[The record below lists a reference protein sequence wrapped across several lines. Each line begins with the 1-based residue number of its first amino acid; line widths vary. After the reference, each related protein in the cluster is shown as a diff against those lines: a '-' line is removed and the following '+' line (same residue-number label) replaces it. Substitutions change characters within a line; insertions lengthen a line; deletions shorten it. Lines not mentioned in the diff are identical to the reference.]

1 MWRQQELQSC
11 AGKWQKPS
19 SRRTLVPGVMGRVT
33 LAVAGTLTRLPCVR
47 SGRVLLI
54 AVAVTLAAA
63 AAAPGG
69 AAAAGWLPHAADA
82 TWTYQWTDSLYN
94 TTPTNEA
101 VTVKSQS
108 GSSFVLA
115 WTTDGQNN
123 PPDAPQSTGTV
134 SFQDTN
140 FGLVNTDWSSSPPPP
155 QFPVLCAS
163 LGSCGNSLASTF
175 YNVIWGARAPVLAE
189 PLLHGL
195 SWSATGGAQN
205 DVTST
210 NDYEGTE
217 SITVPAFPM
226 PVMAAKV
233 SSQITQAGA
242 LGDPY
247 GSGIR
252 TTWWVYG
259 VGPVKVV
266 FQHAG
271 GADAAITTAEL
282 QSTNQTAAAPPPDP
296 AYFPMK
302 VGLKGTYSWANPR
315 YFKSKATCTKLSCSA
330 TGGKS
335 TPEVEK
341 YTMDQAANGTA
352 IAKFSSVSGPMKV
365 AGAYQ
370 FTTRLDGVTSVS
382 SATKAAS
389 LAKLP
394 PLGPIALPADKRR
407 HFFTP
412 FDLMTF
418 GFSPVLPAY
427 PAPGMTWSSDP
438 KSRDFAV
445 YGVNGTSRIVGVQK
459 VTVPKGTYDALV
471 VTSTLSQPGFKF
483 GSGTRT
489 MWFAPDI
496 GLVKLIFRHGDGSVS
511 TVQLIH

>member
-1 MWRQQELQSC
+1 M
-11 AGKWQKPS
+11 
-19 SRRTLVPGVMGRVT
+19 
-33 LAVAGTLTRLPCVR
+33 AVV
-47 SGRVLLI
+47 
-54 AVAVTLAAA
+54 VALAAA
-63 AAAPGG
+63 AAATEG
-69 AAAAGWLPHAADA
+69 AAAGSWLPHAADA
-82 TWTYQWTDSLYN
+82 TWTYQWTDSVYN
-94 TTPTNEA
+94 GTPTNEKI
-101 VTVKSQS
+101 TVKSQT

-115 WTTDGQNN
+115 WTTDGLDN
-123 PPDAPQSTGTV
+123 PPEAPQSAGSV
-134 SFQDTN
+134 SLQETN
-140 FGLVNTDWSSSPPPP
+140 FGLVNTDWTSTPPPP
-155 QFPVLCAS
+155 AFPVLCAT
-163 LGSCGNSLASTF
+163 LGSCGNSLASTY

-195 SWSATGGAQN
+195 SWNATGGAQN
-205 DVTST
+205 DVTSS
-210 NDYEGTE
+210 NDYIGTE
-217 SITVPAFPM
+217 SVTVPAFPM
-226 PVMAAKV
+226 PVMAAKIR
-233 SSQITQAGA
+233 SQITQAGA

-247 GSGIR
+247 GSGVR

-259 VGPVKVV
+259 VGPVKIV

-271 GADAAITTAEL
+271 GTAASITTAVL

-302 VGLKGTYSWANPR
+302 VGLKGTYSWTNTR
-315 YFKSKATCTKLSCSA
+315 YFKSASKCTKLSCSA
-330 TGGKS
+330 SGGRS

-352 IAKFSSVSGPMKV
+352 IAKFSSASGPMKV

-394 PLGPIALPADKRR
+394 PLGPSALPPDKRR

-427 PAPGMTWSSDP
+427 PTPGTTWSSDSN
-438 KSRDFAV
+438 SRDFAV

-459 VTVPKGTYDALV
+459 VTVPKGTFQALV
-471 VTSTLSQPGFKF
+471 VSSTLTQPGFKF

-496 GLVKLIFRHGDGSVS
+496 GLVKLVFNHGDGSVS
-511 TVQLIH
+511 IVQLIH

>member
-1 MWRQQELQSC
+1 M
-11 AGKWQKPS
+11 
-19 SRRTLVPGVMGRVT
+19 
-33 LAVAGTLTRLPCVR
+33 R

-54 AVAVTLAAA
+54 ALTVALGTAAPAAA
-63 AAAPGG
+63 G
-69 AAAAGWLPHAADA
+69 GWLPHTADA
-82 TWTYQWTDSLYN
+82 TWTYQWTDTVYN
-94 TTPTNEA
+94 GTPTNEK

-115 WTTDGQNN
+115 WTTADQNN
-123 PPDAPQSTGTV
+123 PPEAPQSAGSV
-134 SFQDTN
+134 SFQETN
-140 FGLVNTDWSSSPPPP
+140 FGLVNTDWSSTPPPAS
-155 QFPVLCAS
+155 FPVLCAS
-163 LGSCGNSLASTF
+163 LGQCGNSLASTY
-175 YNVIWGARAPVLAE
+175 YNIIWGARAPVLAE

-205 DVTST
+205 DVTSS
-210 NDYEGTE
+210 NDYVGTE

-233 SSQITQAGA
+233 TSQITQAGA

-247 GSGIR
+247 GSGLR

-271 GADAAITTAEL
+271 GSNAPVTTAEL
-282 QSTNQTAAAPPPDP
+282 QSTNQSAAAPPPDP

-302 VGLKGTYSWANPR
+302 VGLKGTYSWTNPR
-315 YFKSKATCTKLSCSA
+315 YFKK
-330 TGGKS
+330 
-335 TPEVEK
+335 PEVEK
-341 YTMDQAANGTA
+341 YSIDQAANGTA

-370 FTTRLDGVTSVS
+370 LTTRLDGVTSVS

-394 PLGPIALPADKRR
+394 PLGPIALPEAKRR

-427 PAPGMTWSSDP
+427 PKLGETWSSDP

-445 YGVNGTSRIVGVQK
+445 YGVNGASRIVGVQK
-459 VTVPKGTYDALV
+459 VTVPKGSFQALV
-471 VTSTLSQPGFKF
+471 VTSTLTQAGFKF

-489 MWFAPDI
+489 MWFAPNV
-496 GLVKLIFRHGDGSVS
+496 GLVKLVFKHGDGSVS

>member
-1 MWRQQELQSC
+1 MGRLTL
-11 AGKWQKPS
+11 AIA
-19 SRRTLVPGVMGRVT
+19 RTLAT
-33 LAVAGTLTRLPCVR
+33 LPSVR
-47 SGRVLLI
+47 SGRALL
-54 AVAVTLAAA
+54 VALVAFATAAA
-63 AAAPGG
+63 GAESAAAG
-69 AAAAGWLPHAADA
+69 GWLPHAADA

-94 TTPTNEA
+94 GTPTNEA
-101 VTVKSQS
+101 ITVKSQS
-108 GSSFVLA
+108 GSNFVLA
-115 WTTDGQNN
+115 WTTEGQNN
-123 PPDAPQSTGTV
+123 PPDAPQSAGSVT
-134 SFQDTN
+134 FQDTS
-140 FGLVNTDWSSSPPPP
+140 FGLVNTDWTSTPPPTA
-155 QFPVLCAS
+155 FPVLCATIS
-163 LGSCGNSLASTF
+163 QCGNSLASTF
-175 YNVIWGARAPVLAE
+175 YNVIWGARGAPVLAE

-195 SWSATGGAQN
+195 SWSTTGGAQG
-205 DVTST
+205 DVSSS
-210 NDYEGTE
+210 NDYVGTE

-226 PVMAAKV
+226 PVMAAKI

-247 GSGIR
+247 GSGVR

-259 VGPVKVV
+259 VGPVKIV

-271 GADAAITTAEL
+271 GTDAAITTAEL

-302 VGLKGTYSWANPR
+302 VGLKGTYSWTNTR
-315 YFKSKATCTKLSCSA
+315 YFKSKTTCTKLSCSA
-330 TGGKS
+330 SGGKS

-341 YTMDQAANGTA
+341 YSIDQAANGTA
-352 IAKFSSVSGPMKV
+352 IAKVSSVSGPMKV

-370 FTTRLDGVTSVS
+370 FTTRLDGITSVS

-394 PLGPIALPADKRR
+394 PLGPSALPVDKRR

-427 PAPGMTWSSDP
+427 PAPGATWASNS

-459 VTVPKGTYDALV
+459 VTVPKGTFDALV
-471 VTSTLSQPGFKF
+471 VTSSLTQPGFKF

-489 MWFAPDI
+489 MWFAPDV
-496 GLVKLIFRHGDGSVS
+496 GLVRLVFKHGDGSVS

>member
-1 MWRQQELQSC
+1 
-11 AGKWQKPS
+11 
-19 SRRTLVPGVMGRVT
+19 
-33 LAVAGTLTRLPCVR
+33 VR
-47 SGRVLLI
+47 SGRVLLF
-54 AVAVTLAAA
+54 ALVVALGTAAPAAA
-63 AAAPGG
+63 G
-69 AAAAGWLPHAADA
+69 GWLPHAADA
-82 TWTYQWTDSLYN
+82 TWTYQWTDTVYN
-94 TTPTNEA
+94 GAPTKEKI
-101 VTVKSQS
+101 TVKSQS

-115 WTTDGQNN
+115 WTTADQDN
-123 PPDAPQSTGTV
+123 PPEAPQSAGTV
-134 SFQDTN
+134 SFQETN
-140 FGLVNTDWSSSPPPP
+140 FGLVNTDWSSTPPPSA
-155 QFPVLCAS
+155 FPVLCAS
-163 LGSCGNSLASTF
+163 LGQCGNSLASTY

-195 SWSATGGAQN
+195 SWNATGGAQN
-205 DVTST
+205 DVTSS
-210 NDYEGTE
+210 NDYAGTE

-233 SSQITQAGA
+233 RSQITQAGA

-247 GSGIR
+247 GSGVR

-271 GADAAITTAEL
+271 GSNAPVTTAEL
-282 QSTNQTAAAPPPDP
+282 QSTNQTAAAPPTDP

-302 VGLKGTYSWANPR
+302 VGLKGTYSWENSR
-315 YFKSKATCTKLSCSA
+315 YFKTAAKGVK
-330 TGGKS
+330 
-335 TPEVEK
+335 PEVEK
-341 YTMDQAANGTA
+341 YSIDQAANGTA

-394 PLGPIALPADKRR
+394 PLGPSALPVTKRR

-418 GFSPVLPAY
+418 GFNPVLPAY
-427 PAPGMTWSSDP
+427 PKPGDTWSSDP

-445 YGVNGTSRIVGVQK
+445 YGVNGSSRIVGVQK
-459 VTVPKGTYDALV
+459 VTVPKGTYQALV
-471 VTSTLSQPGFKF
+471 VTSTLTQPGFKW
-483 GSGTRT
+483 GSGRRT
-489 MWFAPDI
+489 MWFAPDV
-496 GLVKLIFRHGDGSVS
+496 GLVKLVFKHGDGSVS
-511 TVQLIH
+511 TVELIR

>member
-1 MWRQQELQSC
+1 
-11 AGKWQKPS
+11 
-19 SRRTLVPGVMGRVT
+19 
-33 LAVAGTLTRLPCVR
+33 VR

-54 AVAVTLAAA
+54 ALIVALGTAAPAAA
-63 AAAPGG
+63 G
-69 AAAAGWLPHAADA
+69 GWLPHAADA
-82 TWTYQWTDSLYN
+82 TWTYQWTDTTYN
-94 TTPTNEA
+94 GTPTKEK
-101 VTVKSQS
+101 VTVKSQT
-108 GSSFVLA
+108 GTNFVLA
-115 WTTDGQNN
+115 WTTADQDN
-123 PPDAPQSTGTV
+123 PPDAPQSAGSV
-134 SFQDTN
+134 SFQETN
-140 FGLVNTDWSSSPPPP
+140 FGLVNTDWTSTPPPTG
-155 QFPVLCAS
+155 FPVLCAS
-163 LGSCGNSLASTF
+163 LGSCGNSLASTY

-205 DVTST
+205 DVTSS
-210 NDYEGTE
+210 NDYVGTE

-226 PVMAAKV
+226 PVMASKV
-233 SSQITQAGA
+233 TSQITQAGA

-271 GADAAITTAEL
+271 GSSAPVTTAEL

-302 VGLKGTYSWANPR
+302 VGLKGTYSWSNPR
-315 YFKSKATCTKLSCSA
+315 YFKSTTTCKGLSCSLA
-330 TGGKS
+330 ASKS
-335 TPEVEK
+335 KPEVET
-341 YTMDQAANGTA
+341 YSIDQAANGTA

-370 FTTRLDGVTSVS
+370 FTTRLDGITSVS

-394 PLGPIALPADKRR
+394 PLGPIALPAAQRR

-427 PAPGMTWSSDP
+427 PKPGDTWSSDL

-445 YGVNGTSRIVGVQK
+445 YGVNGSTRVVGVQK
-459 VTVPKGTYDALV
+459 VTVPKGTYQALV
-471 VTSTLSQPGFKF
+471 VTSTLAQPGFKF

-496 GLVKLIFRHGDGSVS
+496 GLVKLVFKHGDGSVS

>member
-1 MWRQQELQSC
+1 
-11 AGKWQKPS
+11 
-19 SRRTLVPGVMGRVT
+19 V
-33 LAVAGTLTRLPCVR
+33 
-47 SGRVLLI
+47 VLLA
-54 AVAVTLAAA
+54 AVAVMLAAA
-63 AAAPGG
+63 AQAG
-69 AAAAGWLPHAADA
+69 AGGWLPHAADA
-82 TWTYQWTDSLYN
+82 TWTYQWTDSTYN
-94 TTPTNEA
+94 SVPTNEI
-101 VTVKSQS
+101 VTVKSQTGTS
-108 GSSFVLA
+108 YVLA
-115 WTTDGQNN
+115 WTTDGAMND
-123 PPDAPQSTGTV
+123 PAAPQSAGTV

-140 FGLVNTDWSSSPPPP
+140 GGIFNTDWSSTPPPP
-155 QFPVLCAS
+155 QFPVLCPS
-163 LGSCGNSLASTF
+163 TSQCGNSLAGTF
-175 YNVIWGARAPVLAE
+175 YNIIWGARAPVLAE

-195 SWSATGGAQN
+195 EWTATGGAQN
-205 DVTST
+205 DVQST

-226 PVMAAKV
+226 PVMAAKIT
-233 SSQITQAGA
+233 SQITQAGA
-242 LGDPY
+242 IGDPY
-247 GSGIR
+247 GSGVR

-271 GADAAITTAEL
+271 GSDAPVTTAVL

-302 VGLKGTYSWANPR
+302 AGLKGTYSWTNTK
-315 YFKSKATCTKLSCSA
+315 YFKK
-330 TGGKS
+330 
-335 TPEVEK
+335 PEVEK
-341 YTMDQAANGTA
+341 YSVGQAANGTE

-394 PLGPIALPADKRR
+394 PLGPLALPADKRR

-418 GFSPVLPAY
+418 GFNPVLPAY
-427 PAPGMTWSSDP
+427 PTAGATRSSSP
-438 KSRDFAV
+438 TSRDFSV
-445 YGVNGTSRIVGVQK
+445 YGVNGTTKIVGVQK
-459 VTVPKGTYDALV
+459 VTVPKGTYQALV

-496 GLVKLIFRHGDGSVS
+496 GLVKLTFRHADGSVS
-511 TVQLIH
+511 VVQLIH